1 MFFIFRNTLIIL
13 FLLIKYLITKQDTS
27 SDPPYITEY
36 FHLIST
42 IDTPLHLKKHY
53 GMHESSI
60 DFYPG
65 TMNIILSVPH
75 DGSLSSNLPTRPKY
89 ACRKSNSTSK
99 KCYYQNPCVSPIFKV
114 NSKICKIHHGRDKN
128 TRLLALALRY
138 ELNQLFKLKPFVI
151 INRLERSKVDMNR
164 FIDEGTFG
172 ASNSMHAWMR
182 YHFYLKHGREIIINH
197 ENNYEGK
204 GLLFDIHSQ
213 DHEEGWVELG
223 YMLSS
228 RQLSTKNY
236 TLKSSSLASYLTT
249 LFNPKELISGN
260 KSLGYFITK
269 YKYLAVPSPTFPSP
283 LNHSYFEWGYTIEE
297 YGRYYNFSAIM
308 IESPSNQL
316 LNRTKLYMYAKSL
329 ALALHDYL
337 IDIEL
342 LEPLIKPEIIN
353 QTQIIKPETINQ
365 TQIIK
370 QCNYS
375 KKLNVQI
382 SFFMFLFINI
392 INHY

>member
-1 MFFIFRNTLIIL
+1 MIFIFSNTLIIL
-13 FLLIKYLITKQDTS
+13 VVLIKCSLTKPKAS
-27 SDPPYITEY
+27 IDPPYVTEY
-36 FHLIST
+36 FNLIST
-42 IDTPLHLKKHY
+42 IEKPLHLKKHY

-75 DGSLSSNLPTRPKY
+75 DGNLQSNLPTRPKY

-99 KCYYQNPCVSPIFKV
+99 KCYYQNPCVSPLFKID
-114 NSKICKIHHGRDKN
+114 SKLCSIRLGRDKN

-138 ELNQLFKLKPFVI
+138 ELNQLFQLKPFVI

-182 YHFYLKHGREIIINH
+182 YHFYLRHARELIMNN
-197 ENNYEGK
+197 ENNYGGK

-223 YMLSS
+223 YMLTS
-228 RQLSTKNY
+228 RQLSTKDY
-236 TLKSSSLASYLTT
+236 TLKSSSLASYLGT
-249 LFNPKELISGN
+249 LFDPIELISGK

-269 YKYLAVPSPTFPSP
+269 YKYSAVPSSIFPSP

-297 YGRYYNFSAIM
+297 YGRYNNFSAIM
-308 IESPSNQL
+308 IESPSHEL

-329 ALALHDYL
+329 TLALHDYL

-353 QTQIIKPETINQ
+353 QTRIDKP
-365 TQIIK
+365 
-370 QCNYS
+370 CNYS
-375 KKLNVQI
+375 KKLNAQI
-382 SFFMFLFINI
+382 SFFMLLFINV
-392 INHY
+392 INYF